1 MSNPKNNEK
10 YLSFGI
16 VINAQKESANPYQE
30 LAQLQATLLK
40 HKEFF
45 VATIIHDKDKD
56 ENNYNKITHLH
67 AYIEFPNTKHTKK
80 QLLEL
85 LSGCLNIEQI
95 RLSIEPTNN
104 GFLLVQYLTHKND
117 QNKHQYNYEDI
128 LTNNEDLLSIRYNQ
142 IYLTKE
148 QRDANLEYDIK
159 TSKTMLEF
167 LERQGIQNA
176 KNYRNV
182 FNDIKREQRLD
193 LDRMLNLDNKLDLF
207 VDWLLEHKRIL
218 EQNAKLNEKAYT
230 ELMLIYN
237 EIHTRFK
244 EYFSYRN

>member
-1 MSNPKNNEK
+1 MSAPKNNEK
-10 YLSFGI
+10 YLSFGV
-16 VINAQKESANPYQE
+16 VINAQKESANPFQE

-56 ENNYNKITHLH
+56 ENNYPKITHLH

-80 QLLEL
+80 QLIDL
-85 LSGCLNIEQI
+85 LSGLLNIDQV
-95 RLSIEPTNN
+95 RLSIAPTNN

-117 QNKHQYNYEDI
+117 QEKHQYSFTEI
-128 LTNNEDLLSIRYNQ
+128 LTNNDNLLSIRYNQ
-142 IYLTKE
+142 IYISKE
-148 QRDANLEYDIK
+148 QRDANLEYDLK

-167 LERQGIQNA
+167 LERQGVQNA
-176 KNYRNV
+176 KNFRAV
-182 FNDIKREQRLD
+182 FNDIKREQHLD
-193 LDRMLNLDNKLDLF
+193 LDRMLNLDTKLDNF
-207 VDWLLEHKRIL
+207 IEWLLQHKQII
-218 EQNAKLNEKAYT
+218 EQNKNEIAYR

-237 EIHTRFK
+237 EIHTRFR